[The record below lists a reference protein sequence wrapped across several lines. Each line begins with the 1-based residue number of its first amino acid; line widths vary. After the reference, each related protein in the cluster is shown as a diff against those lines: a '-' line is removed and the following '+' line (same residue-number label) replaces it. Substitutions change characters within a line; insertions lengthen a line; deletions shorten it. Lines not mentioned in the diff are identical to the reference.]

1 MLNCLTIYALTKL
14 SSLPRPLK
22 TLLLSLAVSDLGVG
36 LMVQPS
42 YIASLVM
49 EMEHKTE
56 NNPAYNIT
64 YKLYVFTVNL
74 FGFASF
80 FGVTFLSFDR
90 FLAVYLHLRY
100 QELVT
105 HKRVVVVMVSKWVFS
120 AVLSFMRLCIPT
132 RVSFIIYAVIYLS
145 FLLTTTPINYKI
157 YVSVRHHANQMQA
170 LQVQPTATQNGEA
183 GTSNIAGRRKFAIG
197 TLLVYL
203 AFLVCYLPNFC
214 FLIVY
219 LIFGPSSSI
228 TVVLDLFSSTLLF
241 LNSTLNPLIY
251 CWKLRRIRLTILTI
265 LRISD
270 ITD

>member
-1 MLNCLTIYALTKL
+1 MKWIKKTYLQCIPLHFGVWL
-14 SSLPRPLK
+14 SFHCFFWLYCV
-22 TLLLSLAVSDLGVG
+22 TAVTPPDLGVG

-80 FGVTFLSFDR
+80 FGVLFLSFDR

-105 HKRVVVVMVSKWVFS
+105 HKRVVVVTVSKWLFS

-145 FLLTTTPINYKI
+145 FLLTTTPINYK
-157 YVSVRHHANQMQA
+157 
-170 LQVQPTATQNGEA
+170 L
-183 GTSNIAGRRKFAIG
+183 
-197 TLLVYL
+197 
-203 AFLVCYLPNFC
+203 
-214 FLIVY
+214 
-219 LIFGPSSSI
+219 
-228 TVVLDLFSSTLLF
+228 
-241 LNSTLNPLIY
+241 
-251 CWKLRRIRLTILTI
+251 
-265 LRISD
+265 
-270 ITD
+270 

>member
-1 MLNCLTIYALTKL
+1 
-14 SSLPRPLK
+14 
-22 TLLLSLAVSDLGVG
+22 
-36 LMVQPS
+36 MVQPS

-56 NNPAYNIT
+56 NNPAYDIT

-90 FLAVYLHLRY
+90 FLAVYLLLRY

-105 HKRVVVVMVSKWVFS
+105 HKRVVVVMFSKWVFS
-120 AVLSFMRLCIPT
+120 AVFSFMRLCIPT

-157 YVSVRHHANQMQA
+157 YLSVRHHANQMQA
-170 LQVQPTATQNGEA
+170 LQVRFQPTANQNCEA
-183 GTSNIAGRRKFAIG
+183 GTRNTAAWRKFALG

-219 LIFGPSSSI
+219 LIFGPSSPI

-251 CWKLRRIRLTILTI
+251 CWKLRTIRLTILTI
-265 LRISD
+265 VRISD

>member
-1 MLNCLTIYALTKL
+1 
-14 SSLPRPLK
+14 
-22 TLLLSLAVSDLGVG
+22 
-36 LMVQPS
+36 MVQPS
-42 YIASLVM
+42 YIASLVL

-90 FLAVYLHLRY
+90 FLAVYLLLRY

-145 FLLTTTPINYKI
+145 FLLTTMPINYKI
-157 YVSVRHHANQMQA
+157 YLSVRHHANQMQA
-170 LQVQPTATQNGEA
+170 LQVRFQQTANQSCEA
-183 GTSNIAGRRKFAIG
+183 GTRNTAAWRKFALG

-251 CWKLRRIRLTILTI
+251 CWKLRTIRLTILTI
-265 LRISD
+265 VRISD

>member
-1 MLNCLTIYALTKL
+1 
-14 SSLPRPLK
+14 
-22 TLLLSLAVSDLGVG
+22 
-36 LMVQPS
+36 MVQLS

-56 NNPAYNIT
+56 NNPAYDIT

-80 FGVTFLSFDR
+80 FGVLFLSFDR

-120 AVLSFMRLCIPT
+120 VVFSFMRLCIPT

-145 FLLTTTPINYKI
+145 FLLTTTPINYL
-157 YVSVRHHANQMQA
+157 SVRHHANQMQA
-170 LQVQPTATQNGEA
+170 LQVRFQPTANQNCEA
-183 GTSNIAGRRKFAIG
+183 GTRNTAAWRKFALG

-251 CWKLRRIRLTILTI
+251 CWKLRRIRSTILTI
-265 LRISD
+265 VKISG